1 MSIVNKGAGAESG
14 GRSVGQMTQKPRG
27 AVRLDA
33 LWGLLMIT
41 PLLLVFTWVR
51 VLPALSS
58 FAFSFTE
65 YNLFSAPQWAW
76 FANFERALHDGALHR
91 AILVT
96 FQYAAGTTIPSILL
110 ALPLAI
116 ALNGQVQG
124 SRFLRL
130 VLYLPQVLSPV
141 AVGMIWVTLLNPVY
155 GPVNA
160 LLSLF
165 NVGRIGWLSD
175 PNLALFTLMAIGVWT
190 MLGYNIVIYLA
201 GLQSISREVNEAALI
216 DGANPLQI
224 FFHITVPLLT
234 PTTTFL
240 IVTNSIFALQGFD
253 LVSIMTGGGP
263 AERTTT
269 VILYIYRQAFSQ
281 YDMGYASAVAL
292 ILFLLIVALAVVF
305 TLWSRRRSEVAS

>member
-1 MSIVNKGAGAESG
+1 MRE
-14 GRSVGQMTQKPRG
+14 QM
-27 AVRLDA
+27 
-33 LWGLLMIT
+33 WGILMIL
-41 PLLLVFTWVR
+41 PLIAIFAWVR

-65 YNLFSAPQWAW
+65 YNLFASPTWAGL
-76 FANFERALHDGALHR
+76 ANFRRALGDDALHR

-96 FQYAAGTTIPSILL
+96 FGYAAGTTIPSIVL
-110 ALPLAI
+110 ALPLAL
-116 ALNGQVQG
+116 ALNKRFKG

-141 AVGMIWVTLLNPVY
+141 AIGMIWVTLLNPVY

-160 LLSLF
+160 LLSTLGI
-165 NVGRIGWLSD
+165 GRVGWLSD
-175 PNLALFTLMAIGVWT
+175 PNLALYTLMAIGVWT
-190 MLGYNIVIYLA
+190 TLGYNVVIYLA
-201 GLQSISREVNEAALI
+201 GLQSISRDLVEAAWL
-216 DGANPLQI
+216 DGAGPLQM
-224 FFHITVPLLT
+224 FFHMTLPLLA

-240 IVTNSIFALQGFD
+240 VVTNSIFALQGFD

-269 VILYIYRQAFSQ
+269 VVLYIYRQAFSQ

-292 ILFLLIVALAVVF
+292 ILFLLIVSVAGAF
-305 TLWSRRRSEVAS
+305 SYWSRRNGRGEI